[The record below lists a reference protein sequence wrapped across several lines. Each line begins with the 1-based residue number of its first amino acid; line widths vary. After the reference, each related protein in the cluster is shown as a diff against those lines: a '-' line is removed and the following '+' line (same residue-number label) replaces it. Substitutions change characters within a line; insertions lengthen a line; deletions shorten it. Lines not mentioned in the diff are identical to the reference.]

1 MICTSI
7 MKIPGSPLSR
17 RASLSN
23 SNPQPRCCSFMRS
36 RERSRAPRGI
46 LEDCYSVR
54 DGSSAWRSHQSNP
67 YNRGEFV
74 RCRGWICLFVTIS
87 PTKTITSN
95 VLPPGSSDMEPDE
108 RTQMGKAFKS
118 PETRLHAHVRD
129 RDTRQLRL
137 AVAAAELEIDH
148 FDCEFGTALNVAV
161 RCDNHAAVDIFLDA
175 GADLWKGGTE
185 APTSPI
191 VTAIS
196 SGNINIFSRFC
207 EKLAQGGS
215 SVPTRRCNYI
225 LTQAARYGDIPILK
239 EVLTWQAEWLTVTQ
253 MSALGAAVANWQ
265 VEAAKLLQNR
275 FQPTRR
281 DLTSFLRSAV
291 GFKSDVVDLCPEY
304 GSVDYLHQ
312 KELVSFLISV
322 SADPDDTTDGPSPIL
337 AAVEFVDLVGAL
349 QALLEQGAQP
359 NTRGREGETAL
370 HRLGV
375 PIRYKKYTGQCQLHE
390 AGVRLLL
397 AHGALYLDHLPP
409 HSQDPLLWVDMK
421 NDKGETLL
429 HWAAAGKSLDV
440 IRFLIERGANS
451 PLMCALAP
459 TLKYGRSGAHNQK
472 AVQAAKILLQHGA
485 DPGVQTSE
493 FWTPLHCLA
502 QHADDDDRGE
512 IAAMANHLI
521 QNGGRSVATRATL
534 PRGSSSGAIGLWGS
548 LVPETIQ
555 ADGDDIVV
563 RLGMPL
569 HWAVAH
575 GAVSVAAALIAS
587 NADLEIT
594 DGDGNRPADL
604 IDSSPR
610 LRRRLAWRDKMTQ
623 LLAGSQ
629 AAMIRRLR
637 DTALHEDFSMWLAV
651 PHTVCGRRSKLII
664 SGLDDDGPA
673 AAGPASSWTVKCSS
687 ATGRTRGAAA
697 AGLAMATLPRAPA
710 AVCGQTGG
718 SSRLSACAVPSKKM
732 TAPPRAAASTMTSLR
747 SRSAS

>member
-1 MICTSI
+1 M
-7 MKIPGSPLSR
+7 
-17 RASLSN
+17 
-23 SNPQPRCCSFMRS
+23 
-36 RERSRAPRGI
+36 ER
-46 LEDCYSVR
+46 
-54 DGSSAWRSHQSNP
+54 
-67 YNRGEFV
+67 
-74 RCRGWICLFVTIS
+74 
-87 PTKTITSN
+87 
-95 VLPPGSSDMEPDE
+95 DE
-108 RTQMGKAFKS
+108 RTQMRKAFKS

-129 RDTRQLRL
+129 HDTRQLRL

-148 FDCEFGTALNVAV
+148 FDSEFGTALNVAV
-161 RCDNHAAVDIFLDA
+161 RCDNHAAVDVLLDA
-175 GADLWKGGTE
+175 GADLWKRGTE
-185 APTSPI
+185 VPTSPV

-196 SGNINIFSRFC
+196 SGNIDIFSRFC
-207 EKLAQGGS
+207 EKLAQGGF
-215 SVPTRRCNYI
+215 SVPQRRCNYI
-225 LTQAARYGDIPILK
+225 LTEAAGYGDIPILE
-239 EVLTWQAEWLTVTQ
+239 EVLTWQAEWRTVTQ

-265 VEAAKLLQNR
+265 VEAVKLLQNR
-275 FQPTRR
+275 FQPARR

-312 KELVSFLISV
+312 KELVSFLIGAG
-322 SADPDDTTDGPSPIL
+322 ADPDDTTDGPSPLL

-397 AHGALYLDHLPP
+397 AYGACVTDKDNRGNTPLHFAAFGSNSHIFSLYLDHLPP
-409 HSQDPLLWVDMK
+409 HSQDPLVWVEMK
-421 NDKGETLL
+421 NDKRETLL
-429 HWAAAGKSLDV
+429 HWAAAGKSLNV
-440 IRFLIERGANS
+440 MRFLIERGANVNSLSDNSWS

-512 IAAMANHLI
+512 IAAMAKHLI

-587 NADLEIT
+587 NPDSEIT

-604 IDSSPR
+604 IDSSPH

-623 LLAGSQ
+623 LLAG
-629 AAMIRRLR
+629 ARR
-637 DTALHEDFSMWLAV
+637 
-651 PHTVCGRRSKLII
+651 P
-664 SGLDDDGPA
+664 
-673 AAGPASSWTVKCSS
+673 
-687 ATGRTRGAAA
+687 
-697 AGLAMATLPRAPA
+697 
-710 AVCGQTGG
+710 
-718 SSRLSACAVPSKKM
+718 
-732 TAPPRAAASTMTSLR
+732 
-747 SRSAS
+747 